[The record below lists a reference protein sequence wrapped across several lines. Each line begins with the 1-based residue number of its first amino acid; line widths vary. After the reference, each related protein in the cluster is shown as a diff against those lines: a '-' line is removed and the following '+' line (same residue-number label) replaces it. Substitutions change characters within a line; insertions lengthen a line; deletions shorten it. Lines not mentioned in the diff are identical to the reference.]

1 MGNSFILY
9 RYLCYRCSTETAVA
23 FMFSCLD
30 KRMDKAFFFFFFVA
44 NTSYTKNPFLLE
56 GCQVVALGTTHYS
69 AAARLQQYFKCILG
83 AVPRFDADLTKF
95 TRQ

>member
-30 KRMDKAFFFFFFVA
+30 KRMDKAFFFFFLLLTQATLRILF
-44 NTSYTKNPFLLE
+44 LE

-83 AVPRFDADLTKF
+83 AIPRFDADLAKF